1 MFEVYSW
8 VEGCFM
14 DSKDMEILD
23 ILGDDARSSF
33 EDIANMVDLDVG
45 EVRDRVSRLEEDGV
59 IKKYMALIDWDEAG
73 EESVYAAIEL
83 NVELSRE
90 SGYDNIAERIAKF
103 PEVETIRLISG
114 EYDLQILVRESSMK
128 KVSSFVAEKISPLES
143 VRDTVTHFVLKTYKE
158 DGEVF
163 FDKDSNERL
172 SVSP

>member
-1 MFEVYSW
+1 
-8 VEGCFM
+8 M
-14 DSKDMEILD
+14 DSKDIEILD
-23 ILGDDARSSF
+23 ILDDDARSSV
-33 EDIANMVDLDVG
+33 EDIANMVDLDVD
-45 EVRDRVSRLEEDGV
+45 EVESRISRLEDEGV
-59 IKKYMALIDWDEAG
+59 IKKYMALIDWDKAG

-90 SGYDNIAERIAKF
+90 SGYDDIAERIARF

-114 EYDLQILVRESSMK
+114 ENDLQILVRESSMK

-163 FDKDSNERL
+163 FESEDNKRL